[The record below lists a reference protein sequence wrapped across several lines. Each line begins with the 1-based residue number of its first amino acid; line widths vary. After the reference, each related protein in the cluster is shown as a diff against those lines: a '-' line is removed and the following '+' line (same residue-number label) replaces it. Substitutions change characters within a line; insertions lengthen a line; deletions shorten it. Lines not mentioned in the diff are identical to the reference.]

1 MMRWLPAFAAALG
14 LIGGIGGA
22 YIGGKVA
29 NEGQQKQFENQRIA
43 QIQDLLVAD
52 YGKYLRAA
60 EVVVEDAGLPPT
72 LRTNVKKTAD
82 LVEFSAA
89 EAEVHLVASP
99 ELWAA
104 AQKVRASFD
113 KSESLYRAAR
123 DAFIQRA
130 QQDVDAAG
138 G

>member
-1 MMRWLPAFAAALG
+1 MAAVLG

-29 NEGQQKQFENQRIA
+29 NEGQQEQFKNQRIA
-43 QIQDLLVAD
+43 QIQDLLIAD

-60 EVVVEDAGLPPT
+60 EIVAADTRLSTKARSG
-72 LRTNVKKTAD
+72 VKRGAD
-82 LVEFSAA
+82 YLEFSAA
-89 EAEVHLVASP
+89 EAEVHLIASP
-99 ELWAA
+99 ELWVAA
-104 AQKVRASFD
+104 KRVRASFD
-113 KSESLYRAAR
+113 ESESLYRAAR